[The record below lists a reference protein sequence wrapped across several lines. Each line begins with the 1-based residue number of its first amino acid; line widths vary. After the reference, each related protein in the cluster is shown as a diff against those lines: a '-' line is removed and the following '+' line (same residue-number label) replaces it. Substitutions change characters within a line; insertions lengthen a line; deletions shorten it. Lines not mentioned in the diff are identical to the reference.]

1 MAKKAIQNGT
11 KDAPKIDWGG
21 FVDIR
26 LTDGEKETFHH
37 WHTELGDGIW
47 GELVEVVS
55 SGFKLGL
62 SYDPSGDFYLAT
74 LTASGVDVIGLQDRY
89 CLTARA
95 PEWAMAIALLLF
107 KHIVIA
113 RRDWGAYK
121 PRTGRME
128 NFG

>member
-1 MAKKAIQNGT
+1 MAKKATAN
-11 KDAPKIDWGG
+11 KSKEALKVEWGG

-26 LTDGEKETFHH
+26 LDDTEKDTFHH
-37 WHTELGDGIW
+37 WHSELGEGVW
-47 GELVEVVS
+47 SELAETVAQ
-55 SGFKLGL
+55 GFKLGL
-62 SYDPSGDFYLAT
+62 SYDPDGDFYLAT
-74 LTASGVDVIGLQDRY
+74 LTAAGVDVIGLQDRY

-95 PEWAMAIALLLF
+95 PEWGMAVALLLF

-113 RRDWGAYK
+113 RRNWGAYK